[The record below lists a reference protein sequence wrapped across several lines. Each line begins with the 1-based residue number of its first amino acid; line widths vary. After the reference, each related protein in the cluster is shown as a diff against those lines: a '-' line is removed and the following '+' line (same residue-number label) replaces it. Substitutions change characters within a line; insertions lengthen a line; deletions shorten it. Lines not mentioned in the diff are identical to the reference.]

1 MTPPAPPVRK
11 RPADRRGGR
20 PVAVMWER
28 LFERHASAS
37 LGLQG
42 QVRQMMVTAILDG
55 QLPLDQPLPSS
66 RDLARRLDV
75 ARNTVVLAYHQ
86 LVDEGYLVARE
97 RSGYFVNPDMLRGR
111 VARTTGA
118 TGGRTTQAPAA
129 RADGNPLAEP
139 ADELALPPPRR
150 RGPRWDTR
158 LRVRPSGQRNIVKPQ
173 HWQRYPYPFLYG
185 QFDTSLFPTNE
196 WRECCTKALSVM
208 DIRSWAP
215 DLILHDDELLIEQIR
230 TRVLPRRGVFA
241 AADEIVVT
249 VGAQQ
254 ALYLLADLF
263 ARPDTRVAI
272 EDPCYPDARNIFL
285 ARTRHVLPVAV
296 DGDGL
301 PVGDALR
308 GVDYVL
314 VTPSHQCPTSVTMP
328 LARRRALLEAAE
340 AGDFVIL
347 EDDYETETSFTG
359 EPIPALKSL
368 DRDDRVIYIGSL
380 SKTFAPGLRVG
391 YIVAPA
397 PVVAELRGLRRLMLR
412 HPSAFVQRAFALF
425 LSLGH
430 YDAQL
435 RRLSLAYLERARVLG
450 EALAAHLPQC
460 RAVPITGGSS
470 CWVEGPPDLDSD
482 RLALAAEQV
491 GVLIEPGTVFFA
503 DPDPRRNCFRLG
515 YSAIAPDRIEPGIRE
530 LGQALHRLRPALG

>member
-1 MTPPAPPVRK
+1 MSKPSSSARK
-11 RPADRRGGR
+11 PADRRGGR

-28 LFERHASAS
+28 LFERHAAAH

-55 QLPLDQPLPSS
+55 QLPLEQPLPSS
-66 RDLARRLDV
+66 RDLAGRLDV

-111 VARTTGA
+111 VAAAPEVRGA
-118 TGGRTTQAPAA
+118 TAAP
-129 RADGNPLAEP
+129 LV
-139 ADELALPPPRR
+139 PPRR
-150 RGPRWDTR
+150 RGPQWDTR

-285 ARTRHVLPVAV
+285 ARTRHVLPLAV

-301 PVGDALR
+301 PVSDALR

-347 EDDYETETSFTG
+347 EDDYETETSFAG

-435 RRLSLAYLERARVLG
+435 HRLSLAYLERARVLG
-450 EALAAHLPQC
+450 GALEAHLPQC

-515 YSAIAPDRIEPGIRE
+515 YSAIAPERIEPGVRE
-530 LGQALHRLRPALG
+530 LAQALHRLRPLHG

>member
-1 MTPPAPPVRK
+1 MSTPPSSAR
-11 RPADRRGGR
+11 RPADRRAGR

-28 LFERHASAS
+28 LFERHAAAN

-97 RSGYFVNPDMLRGR
+97 RSGYFVNPEMLRGR
-111 VARTTGA
+111 VASTRGAPAGRAARTLPGGADPGA
-118 TGGRTTQAPAA
+118 TV
-129 RADGNPLAEP
+129 ADAHTLST
-139 ADELALPPPRR
+139 PRR
-150 RGPRWDTR
+150 RGPQWERR

-185 QFDTSLFPTNE
+185 QFDTSLFPTSE

-285 ARTRHVLPVAV
+285 ARTRHVQPVAV
-296 DGDGL
+296 DSDGL
-301 PVGDALR
+301 PVGEALR
-308 GVDYVL
+308 NVDYVL

-347 EDDYETETSFTG
+347 EDDYETETSFSG

-435 RRLSLAYLERARVLG
+435 RRLAQAYLERAQVLSA
-450 EALAAHLPQC
+450 ALEAHLPQC

-503 DPDPRRNCFRLG
+503 DPDPRRHCFRLG
-515 YSAIAPDRIEPGIRE
+515 YSAIAADRIEPGVRE
-530 LGQALHRLRPALG
+530 LAQALQRLCPAHG